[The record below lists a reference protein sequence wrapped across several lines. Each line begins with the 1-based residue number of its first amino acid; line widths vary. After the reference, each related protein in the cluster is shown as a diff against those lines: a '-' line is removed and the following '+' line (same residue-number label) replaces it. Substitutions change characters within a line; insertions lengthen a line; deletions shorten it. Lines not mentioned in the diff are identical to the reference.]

1 MELGGSAKTEVSGFS
16 PYSLEVILKN
26 EHSLTLRGS
35 SEKLIASTTGNTEL
49 LATDWT
55 AKTALVSLSD
65 DSKMELNVSDLL
77 KGNRVESAD
86 LTYPS
91 NKNLKVQ
98 VNMSKNK

>member
-1 MELGGSAKTEVSGFS
+1 
-16 PYSLEVILKN
+16 
-26 EHSLTLRGS
+26 
-35 SEKLIASTTGNTEL
+35 
-49 LATDWT
+49 
-55 AKTALVSLSD
+55 
-65 DSKMELNVSDLL
+65 MELNVSDLL